1 MDRKPQPNTY
11 YRNLAMAAIAG
22 QSGCSTVII
31 VFAALFA
38 GLFINSR
45 LHTQPVFTLGLV
57 LLSVPLGLFVMVR
70 MVLSATAQIRT
81 SSTPSKPDLSPPK
94 EKRP

>member
-38 GLFINSR
+38 GLFIELQASYTTCFYAGAGTAER
-45 LHTQPVFTLGLV
+45 PAGVIRDGPHGALGHGADQNLQH
-57 LLSVPLGLFVMVR
+57 
-70 MVLSATAQIRT
+70 A
-81 SSTPSKPDLSPPK
+81 
-94 EKRP
+94 